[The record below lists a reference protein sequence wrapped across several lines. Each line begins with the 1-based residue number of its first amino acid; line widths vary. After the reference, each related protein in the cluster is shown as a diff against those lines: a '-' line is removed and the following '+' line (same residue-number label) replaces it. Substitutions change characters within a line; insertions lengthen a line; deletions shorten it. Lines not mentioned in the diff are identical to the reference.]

1 MKNIFSDA
9 ETFKEALKA
18 EVSARFG
25 RDFEDAY
32 PEERYLA
39 LGTLIRDQLG
49 YSWKV
54 TKKSVSEHQTKQ
66 LYYFS
71 MEFLM
76 GRLMTNNLMNM
87 GVYEVAKKGLD
98 ELGMDLHNL
107 EELEM
112 DAGLGNGGLGR
123 LAACF
128 LDSLASLNLA
138 GNGNCIRYRY
148 GLFRQEIVD
157 DCQVEKPDCWLR
169 LGNVWEVWK
178 PQHDVQVKFGGQL
191 DAYMDQ
197 YGRFHSNYHPDFV
210 VRAVPYDMPIVGYHT
225 LTTNTLRLWDAQVD
239 ENSVQAGNLRHYLNE
254 VSDLTANVYPDD
266 STQKGKE
273 LRLKQEYFF
282 VCAGVDQII
291 RSHLRVYP
299 SLDNLADKVAIQ
311 LNDTHPVL
319 VIPELMRVLMDD
331 YDYNWDDAWNIV
343 THTVAYTNH
352 TIMSEALERWPQDM
366 MRQLLPRIYMII
378 EEIERRFFY
387 EVQHAGHG
395 NDFAAMSILK
405 DNQVH
410 MANLA
415 VVGSH
420 SVNGVARIHSEILI
434 NSVLAAF
441 ASLYPERFNNKTNGI
456 THRRW
461 LAYSNPQLTALLEK
475 YIGNGFIH
483 HPEQLEKLM
492 TYVDDPKLQEEFQ
505 AVKKER
511 KQILA
516 DYVKE
521 NLGIEV
527 DVNSIFDVQCKRL
540 HAYKRQLMNI
550 MHIMYLY
557 LSMKQDPNFR
567 IVPTTFFFAAKAAP
581 GYALAK
587 EIIKLINKVA
597 NRVNSDPQVS
607 QFMKVV
613 FIPNYSVSIAEI
625 LINAAD
631 VSEQISTAG
640 KEASGTGNMKFMMNG
655 ALTLGTLDGAN
666 VEIVEQVGWDNAK
679 IFGLQVEQIE
689 NIKRENSYDVWRIY
703 HSNPNLRMVI
713 DSLRNCTWSSNPNEF
728 QLIFNDLMLH
738 RDEFFVLADF
748 DAYTLAH
755 RDVSAWYLDKP
766 AWARAMLINI
776 AKSGYF
782 SSDRTIREYA
792 KEIWGLDEV
801 QFTKEQFDDFLLSQ
815 KDFAEAAHLVS
826 EADSPE
832 AADKEAESNDL
843 KTI

>member
-9 ETFKEALKA
+9 QTFKEALTT
-18 EVSARFG
+18 EVAHRFG

-32 PEERYLA
+32 PEERYLV
-39 LGTLIRDQLG
+39 LGSLIRDQLG
-49 YSWKV
+49 NTWKE
-54 TKKSVSEHQTKQ
+54 TKKSVAEHHTKQ

-87 GVYEVAKKGLD
+87 GVYDVVKEALD
-98 ELGMDLHNL
+98 DLGMDLHNL
-107 EELEM
+107 EELEA

-148 GLFRQEIVD
+148 GLFKQEIIND
-157 DCQVEKPDCWLR
+157 QQVEKPDCWLR

-178 PQHDVQVKFGGQL
+178 PQHDVRVKFGGTL

-197 YGRFHSNYHPDFV
+197 FGKFHSNYHPSFV
-210 VRAVPYDMPIVGYHT
+210 VRAVPYDEPIVGYHT
-225 LTTNTLRLWDAQVD
+225 PTTNTLRLWDAAVD
-239 ENSVQAGNLRHYLNE
+239 EESVQAGKLNEYLNA
-254 VSDLTANVYPDD
+254 VSALTANVYPDD
-266 STQKGKE
+266 STEEGKE

-291 RSHLRVYP
+291 RSHLRTYP
-299 SLDNLADKVAIQ
+299 TLDNLGEKTAIQ

-331 YDYNWDDAWNIV
+331 YNYNWDDAWNIV
-343 THTVAYTNH
+343 RQTVAYTNH
-352 TIMSEALERWPQDM
+352 TIMSEALERWPQHLV
-366 MRQLLPRIYMII
+366 RNLLPRIYMII
-378 EEIERRFFY
+378 EEIERRFY
-387 EVQHAGHG
+387 HYVQARGMG
-395 NDFAAMSILK
+395 NRFAEMSILK
-405 DNQVH
+405 DQQVH

-420 SVNGVARIHSEILI
+420 SVNGVAAIHSEILV
-434 NSVLAAF
+434 NDVMNAF
-441 ASLYPERFNNKTNGI
+441 ATLWPERFNNKTNGV

-461 LAYSNPQLTALLEK
+461 LVYSNPQLTSLLKE
-475 YIGNGFIH
+475 YIGDGFIR

-492 TYVDDPKLQEEFQ
+492 EYVDDPTLQEKFMN
-505 AVKKER
+505 VKLER
-511 KQILA
+511 KKILA
-516 DYVKE
+516 KYVHDE
-521 NLGIEV
+521 LGIDV
-527 DVNSIFDVQCKRL
+527 DVNTVFDVQCKRL

-550 MHIMYLY
+550 MHVMSLY
-557 LSMKQDPNFR
+557 LRMKQDPNFR
-567 IVPTTFFFAAKAAP
+567 VQPTTYFFAAKAAP

-587 EIIKLINKVA
+587 EIIKLIVKVA
-597 NRVNSDPQVS
+597 NRVNNDPLVS
-607 QFMKVV
+607 RYMKVV

-631 VSEQISTAG
+631 VSEQISMAG
-640 KEASGTGNMKFMMNG
+640 KEASGTSNMKFMMNV

-666 VEIVEQVGWDNAK
+666 VEIVEQVGYENAK
-679 IFGLQVEQIE
+679 IFGLRVEE
-689 NIKRENSYDVWRIY
+689 LEEIKRHNSYDVWSIY
-703 HSNPNLRMVI
+703 NSNPNLARVI
-713 DSLRNCTWSSNPNEF
+713 DSLHDCTWSSNPNEF

-748 DAYTLAH
+748 DAYAQAH
-755 RDVSAWYLDKP
+755 REVSAWYQNRP

-782 SSDRTIREYA
+782 SSDRTIRQYA
-792 KEIWGLDEV
+792 NEIWGLDEI
-801 QFTKEQFDDFLLSQ
+801 QFTPEQYEKFGF
-815 KDFAEAAHLVS
+815 E
-826 EADSPE
+826 
-832 AADKEAESNDL
+832 KEAE
-843 KTI
+843 

>member
-1 MKNIFSDA
+1 MKNIFSNA
-9 ETFKEALKA
+9 QTFKEALTT
-18 EVSARFG
+18 EVAHRFG

-32 PEERYLA
+32 PEERYLV
-39 LGTLIRDQLG
+39 LGSLIRDQLG
-49 YSWKV
+49 NTWKE
-54 TKKSVSEHQTKQ
+54 TKKSVAEHHTKQ

-87 GVYEVAKKGLD
+87 GVYDVVKEALD
-98 ELGMDLHNL
+98 DLGMDLHNL
-107 EELEM
+107 EELEA

-148 GLFRQEIVD
+148 GLFKQEIIND
-157 DCQVEKPDCWLR
+157 QQVEKPDCWLR

-178 PQHDVQVKFGGQL
+178 PQHDVRVKFGGTL

-197 YGRFHSNYHPDFV
+197 FGKFHSNYHPSFV
-210 VRAVPYDMPIVGYHT
+210 VRAVPYDEPIVGYHT
-225 LTTNTLRLWDAQVD
+225 PTTNTLRLWDAAVD
-239 ENSVQAGNLRHYLNE
+239 EESVQAGKLNEYLNA
-254 VSDLTANVYPDD
+254 VSALTANVYPDD
-266 STQKGKE
+266 STEEGKE

-291 RSHLRVYP
+291 RSHLRTYP
-299 SLDNLADKVAIQ
+299 TLDNLGEKTAIQ

-331 YDYNWDDAWNIV
+331 YNYNWDDAWNIV
-343 THTVAYTNH
+343 RQTVAYTNH
-352 TIMSEALERWPQDM
+352 TIMSEALERWPQHLV
-366 MRQLLPRIYMII
+366 RNLLPRIYMII
-378 EEIERRFFY
+378 EEIERRFY
-387 EVQHAGHG
+387 HYVQARGMG
-395 NDFAAMSILK
+395 NRFAEMSILK
-405 DNQVH
+405 DQQVH

-420 SVNGVARIHSEILI
+420 SVNGVAAIHSEILV
-434 NSVLAAF
+434 NDVMNAF
-441 ASLYPERFNNKTNGI
+441 ATLWPERFNNKTNGV

-461 LAYSNPQLTALLEK
+461 LVYSNPQLTSLLKE
-475 YIGNGFIH
+475 YIGDGFIR

-492 TYVDDPKLQEEFQ
+492 EYVDDPTLQEKFMN
-505 AVKKER
+505 VKLER
-511 KQILA
+511 KKILA
-516 DYVKE
+516 KYVHDE
-521 NLGIEV
+521 LGIDV
-527 DVNSIFDVQCKRL
+527 DVNTVFDVQCKRL

-550 MHIMYLY
+550 MHVMSLY
-557 LSMKQDPNFR
+557 LRMKQDPNFR
-567 IVPTTFFFAAKAAP
+567 VQPTTYFFAAKAAP

-587 EIIKLINKVA
+587 EIIKLIVKVA
-597 NRVNSDPQVS
+597 NRVNNDPLVS
-607 QFMKVV
+607 RYMKVV

-631 VSEQISTAG
+631 VSEQISMAG
-640 KEASGTGNMKFMMNG
+640 KEASGTSNMKFMMNG

-666 VEIVEQVGWDNAK
+666 VEIVEQVGYENAK
-679 IFGLQVEQIE
+679 IFGLRVEE
-689 NIKRENSYDVWRIY
+689 LEEIKRHNSYDVWSIY
-703 HSNPNLRMVI
+703 NSNPNLARVI
-713 DSLRNCTWSSNPNEF
+713 DSLHDCTWSNNPNEF

-748 DAYTLAH
+748 DAYAQAH
-755 RDVSAWYLDKP
+755 REVSAWYQNRP

-782 SSDRTIREYA
+782 SSDRTIRQYA
-792 KEIWGLDEV
+792 NEIWGLDEI
-801 QFTKEQFDDFLLSQ
+801 QFTPEQYEKFGF
-815 KDFAEAAHLVS
+815 E
-826 EADSPE
+826 
-832 AADKEAESNDL
+832 KEAE
-843 KTI
+843 